1 MMPGKPCSYLTKE
14 YTMKSKVLELLKHS
28 DDYISGQRI
37 CEQLGVSRTAV
48 WKVMNRLREE
58 GYVIDSVN
66 NKGYK
71 LLSCPDLLSE
81 DLISSSLHER
91 QTDFI
96 QKVVYLPDV
105 DSTNTYAKSAAEH
118 GLPDRTLVTADRQT
132 SGKGRRGRSFSSP
145 GGVGIF
151 MTLLLKPDIPP
162 LKASMLTL
170 PAGMAVC
177 QALREITG
185 IPAMIKWPNDIVV
198 NGKKVCGILT
208 EMSTEEDAIRYVVV
222 GIGINANTTD
232 FPEEI
237 RATATSL
244 ALELGH
250 PVCRAAVINGV
261 MCAFEEYYG
270 RYRETL
276 DMSLLKELYN
286 QKLVNAEREVKVLAP
301 GGDYTGISHGIND
314 AGELIVELPDG
325 SIREINSGE
334 VSVRGIYGY
343 V

>member
-1 MMPGKPCSYLTKE
+1 MKTKILRQLRTTNE
-14 YTMKSKVLELLKHS
+14 YV
-28 DDYISGQRI
+28 SGQML
-37 CEQLGVSRTAV
+37 CDELGVSRTAV
-48 WKVMNRLREE
+48 WKAINQLKEE
-58 GYVIDSVN
+58 GYTIEAVQ

-71 LLSCPDLLSE
+71 ITGYPDILTAEEIESQLNPG
-81 DLISSSLHER
+81 D
-91 QTDFI
+91 TVK
-96 QKVVYLPDV
+96 KVVYAPEI
-105 DSTNTYAKSAAEH
+105 DSTNNEVRRMAEQ
-118 GLPDRTLVTADRQT
+118 GAPEGTLVVAENQTA
-132 SGKGRRGRSFSSP
+132 GKGRRGRRWDSPKGSGIWYSF
-145 GGVGIF
+145 
-151 MTLLLKPDIPP
+151 LLRPEFAPEH
-162 LKASMLTL
+162 ASMLTL
-170 PAGMAVC
+170 LAAMAV
-177 QALREITG
+177 QNSVKEVTG
-185 IPAMIKWPNDIVV
+185 LDGLIKWPNDIVV

>member
-1 MMPGKPCSYLTKE
+1 
-14 YTMKSKVLELLKHS
+14 MKSEILRLLKES
-28 DDYISGQRI
+28 DTYISGQQL
-37 CEQLGVSRTAV
+37 CEQFQVSRTAI
-48 WKVMNRLREE
+48 WKVIDQLKKE
-58 GYVIDSVN
+58 GYEIEAVR
-66 NKGYK
+66 NKGYR
-71 LLSCPDLLSE
+71 LIDSPDVMSKAE
-81 DLISSSLHER
+81 IESLVD
-91 QTDFI
+91 T
-96 QKVVYLPDV
+96 KWAGKNVVYYDEI
-105 DSTNTYAKSAAEH
+105 DSTNNRAKEAGDNGAAH
-118 GLPDRTLVTADRQT
+118 GTLFVADMQVA
-132 SGKGRRGRSFSSP
+132 GKGRRGRVWKSPSGSS
-145 GGVGIF
+145 IY
-151 MTLLLKPDIPP
+151 MTILLYPDIPP
-162 LKASMLTL
+162 VKAPQLTL
-170 PAGMAVC
+170 LMAIAVAEGI
-177 QALREITG
+177 QEVTG
-185 IPAMIKWPNDIVV
+185 LETKIKWPNDIVV

-286 QKLVNAEREVKVLAP
+286 QKLVNVEREVKVLAP